1 MSIEVWF
8 GKREFDYSHEEK
20 AAEEAIKALES
31 FYTSSRDFCFLVLNF
46 HCKGEDFDALILKK
60 DAILIIDFKDCDK
73 SIVGSV
79 NGNWHV
85 KGDSR
90 AILNEGRRNP
100 FQQVKAYRY
109 ALMEYMDENRASF
122 LPAQKASQA
131 SFEHISAAV
140 CITPSMH
147 SESEIDVDLGKE
159 RWFRV
164 VGMPDLADLVRRER
178 SPKISLGKT
187 ELRKFIKDVLHCELY
202 TPENTEAP
210 SEVQSPPVQSPRK
223 EKKMPY
229 TAEISRVNPSCFLF
243 LIDQSQSMA
252 NRFGGSEAQTSK
264 ADELANAINRLLSN
278 LIIKCSKDMEVRR
291 YFQVGIIG
299 YGASVGP
306 ALGGG
311 LAGQELVWIDDI
323 YNHPIRI
330 EERSRKVSDGA
341 GGLVETSVKFPVW
354 FESVAAGM
362 TPMCQAFSQ
371 AHTILQ
377 DWISRHPS
385 SYPPV
390 VINITDGES
399 TDGDPSTM
407 AEAIKATE
415 TEDGNVLLYNL
426 HLTSHRA
433 PTVHFPDTEESLPEQ
448 YACLLF
454 RMSSQ
459 LPEHLIGMARE
470 LGYQVSDSA
479 RGFVFNAGVEDVI
492 SFLEIGTRPANMR

>member
-31 FYTSSRDFCFLVLNF
+31 FYTSSRDFCFLILNF
-46 HCKGEDFDALILKK
+46 HCEGEDFDALVLKK

-73 SIVGSV
+73 PIIGSV

-85 KGDSR
+85 KGDSS

-109 ALMEYMDENRASF
+109 ALMEYMDKQRASF

-147 SESEIDVDLGKE
+147 SESEIDVDFGKE
-159 RWFRV
+159 RWFHV
-164 VGMPDLADLVRRER
+164 VGMPGLADLVRHER
-178 SPKISLGKT
+178 SPKISLGKA
-187 ELRKFIKDVLHCELY
+187 EARKFIKDVLRCELY
-202 TPENTEAP
+202 TPEDTGVSSEA
-210 SEVQSPPVQSPRK
+210 QSPPVESPRK

-229 TAEISRVNPSCFLF
+229 TAEISRVNPGCFLF

-252 NRFGGSEAQTSK
+252 NRFGGSETQTSK
-264 ADELANAINRLLSN
+264 ADELASAINRLLSN
-278 LIIKCSKDMEVRR
+278 LVIKCSKGIEVWR
-291 YFQVGIIG
+291 YFQVGTIG

-323 YNHPIRI
+323 YNHPIRV
-330 EERSRKVSDGA
+330 EERFSG
-341 GGLVETSVKFPVW
+341 KFPVW

-377 DWISRHPS
+377 SWIAQHPS

-399 TDGDPSTM
+399 TDGDPSMM
-407 AEAIKATE
+407 AEAIKATK
-415 TEDGNVLLYNL
+415 TEDGNVLLFNL
-426 HLTSHRA
+426 HLSSHRA
-433 PTVHFPDTEESLPEQ
+433 PTIHFPDTEETLPDQ

-470 LGYQVSDSA
+470 LGYQVSGSA
-479 RGFVFNAGVEDVI
+479 RGFVFNAGIEDVI
-492 SFLEIGTRPANMR
+492 SFLEIGTHPANMR